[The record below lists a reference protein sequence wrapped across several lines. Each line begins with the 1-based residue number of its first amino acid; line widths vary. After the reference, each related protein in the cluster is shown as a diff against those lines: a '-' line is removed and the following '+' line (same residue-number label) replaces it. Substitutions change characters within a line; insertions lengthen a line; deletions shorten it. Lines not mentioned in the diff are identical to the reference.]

1 MMVPGQRCFSSLFT
15 DSRKIAQSLRQMQN
29 PRRRSSTHEEYQEFA
44 SSAIGNLKIA
54 EVDPDGRF
62 VKIRNHAR
70 EKDENIGGYLLKQDV
85 KGQPVAV
92 FRFPS
97 ETRMEPSSTVTVW
110 AADTTVLHKF
120 PSDLLWKDLRRFRT
134 SLDCATIL
142 CEPSGQAVAWYT
154 PLYWTTRQGLM
165 ATEES
170 EEPENI
176 VIPTFSTTKEGWEN
190 EQESIITDTEW
201 NRADSWQASKKRQS
215 FIKREK
221 KTFASLFPNQSP
233 WCQSPNAPTHPHFS
247 LARPLTMGNDGS
259 SLCRQSRCQSSR
271 PDPVPG
277 TLYAGT
283 SQKKN
288 PSVPSCVSGK
298 GRSQPPWLAV
308 EEEKSHIPS
317 EQYDSPGCASQDR
330 TRGINLVQVFPKK
343 KKSQN
348 KPYQVLRLNGSSSGD
363 ANDWDLT
370 VKILSPVCQQCDC
383 YDPVVVKSRLQPMW
397 GHVRPKHFVVQ
408 DHQVQVPNN
417 RSTDMT
423 LLWSNR
429 SVTRVHRE
437 PDCSYEFQTVIE
449 PLIKSGEQQ

>member
-1 MMVPGQRCFSSLFT
+1 MIFSRWSELSVAGSITPSSTVDGSLNSSIMTLVGLPNPASDRRTTEMPSLAQSSGLTQALQRRSIAQPKDGTEIPSWNSASSGNLSLFMMVPGQRCFSSLFT

-215 FIKREK
+215 FIKRYL
-221 KTFASLFPNQSP
+221 TFIVCTLIAAL
-233 WCQSPNAPTHPHFS
+233 CQT
-247 LARPLTMGNDGS
+247 GS
-259 SLCRQSRCQSSR
+259 
-271 PDPVPG
+271 V
-277 TLYAGT
+277 
-283 SQKKN
+283 
-288 PSVPSCVSGK
+288 
-298 GRSQPPWLAV
+298 
-308 EEEKSHIPS
+308 S
-317 EQYDSPGCASQDR
+317 EQ
-330 TRGINLVQVFPKK
+330 F
-343 KKSQN
+343 
-348 KPYQVLRLNGSSSGD
+348 
-363 ANDWDLT
+363 
-370 VKILSPVCQQCDC
+370 
-383 YDPVVVKSRLQPMW
+383 
-397 GHVRPKHFVVQ
+397 
-408 DHQVQVPNN
+408 
-417 RSTDMT
+417 
-423 LLWSNR
+423 
-429 SVTRVHRE
+429 
-437 PDCSYEFQTVIE
+437 
-449 PLIKSGEQQ
+449 